1 LKRPKFHPM
10 DLVKVRTPGQHEKLG
25 TRPPGTLIMGQ
36 TATVEIAGL
45 INGAASASGDTMTPA
60 YYIRIGKLPAILI
73 YEEWLEEA

>member
-1 LKRPKFHPM
+1 
-10 DLVKVRTPGQHEKLG
+10 
-25 TRPPGTLIMGQ
+25 MGQ